1 MELLITDHWL
11 QSQYIKRNDLE
22 FSQVTPT
29 SLLLFKVKL
38 WQITGRFILMLLE

>member
-11 QSQYIKRNDLE
+11 QSQYIKRNLE

-38 WQITGRFILMLLE
+38 WQITSRFILMLLE